1 MSTNKRS
8 TNFSTIEQ
16 KHLLGLVFKFK
27 DKIENKKTDIDAN
40 QLKKDAW
47 KAIEQE
53 FNIVGFE
60 NYRSALILKRK
71 YENLKKRTK
80 SKFADEKK
88 YTLGTGG
95 GPAKKTNSTI
105 TDTEEIIKEIIG
117 DQLTG
122 RTSKYNSD
130 TEYLQCLSKL

>member
-27 DKIENKKTDIDAN
+27 DKIENKKTDTDAN

-71 YENLKKRTK
+71 YENLKKKNKVKLCRREKVHFGHRRRTGQK
-80 SKFADEKK
+80 NK
-88 YTLGTGG
+88 
-95 GPAKKTNSTI
+95 
-105 TDTEEIIKEIIG
+105 
-117 DQLTG
+117 
-122 RTSKYNSD
+122 
-130 TEYLQCLSKL
+130 

>member
-8 TNFSTIEQ
+8 TIFLPLK

-27 DKIENKKTDIDAN
+27 DKIENKKTDTDAN

-71 YENLKKRTK
+71 YENLKKEQSENLQTRK
-80 SKFADEKK
+80 STLWAQEENRPKK
-88 YTLGTGG
+88 QRVLLQIL
-95 GPAKKTNSTI
+95 KK
-105 TDTEEIIKEIIG
+105 
-117 DQLTG
+117 
-122 RTSKYNSD
+122 
-130 TEYLQCLSKL
+130 

>member
-8 TNFSTIEQ
+8 TNFST
-16 KHLLGLVFKFK
+16 
-27 DKIENKKTDIDAN
+27 
-40 QLKKDAW
+40 
-47 KAIEQE
+47 
-53 FNIVGFE
+53 
-60 NYRSALILKRK
+60 
-71 YENLKKRTK
+71 
-80 SKFADEKK
+80 
-88 YTLGTGG
+88 TLGTGG

-130 TEYLQCLSKL
+130 TVGRYSVSI